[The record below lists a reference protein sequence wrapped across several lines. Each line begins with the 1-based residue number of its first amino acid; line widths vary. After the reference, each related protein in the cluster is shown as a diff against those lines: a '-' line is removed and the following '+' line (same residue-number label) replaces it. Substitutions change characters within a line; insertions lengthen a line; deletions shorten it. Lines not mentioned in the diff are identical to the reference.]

1 MKSELKIL
9 NKVAG
14 ITRLTVMDTLLLLP
28 TIISESAPCSFA
40 PIKFIVRPVALM
52 ATRFGDLFDRM
63 QKHCAF
69 LQMLLHLRK
78 AVFMA
83 AVRGRPSGL
92 PVFRSRF
99 ANLRTAVTHSFG
111 DE

>member
-69 LQMLLHLRK
+69 LQMLLTVPDMDCRK
-78 AVFMA
+78 FDSTIGA
-83 AVRGRPSGL
+83 RKNR
-92 PVFRSRF
+92 
-99 ANLRTAVTHSFG
+99 
-111 DE
+111 